1 MRVEVWVD
9 VLCPWGYIGKRRLER
24 ALARFDG
31 RAEVEIVWRSLELDP
46 GSPRTTSGPIADL
59 LVEYGVYESRRA
71 ALRQFEMIT
80 YLGQQEGLE
89 LRPAGTVPANSFDAH
104 RLLHLAAE
112 RGQADAMIERLL
124 RGCLTENV
132 NVADHAALVSLGRE
146 VGLDHAEMWAVL
158 DSDAYAGSVLADRD
172 LARERGL
179 RGSPT
184 FVVGGQAAPLGAPSV
199 DTLLELLGQPVG

>member
-24 ALARFDG
+24 ALARFDR

-46 GSPRTTSGPIADL
+46 GSPRFPGGPIADL
-59 LVEYGVYESRRA
+59 LVEYGVYENRSA
-71 ALRQFEMIT
+71 ALRQFEMIG

-89 LRPAGTVPANSFDAH
+89 LHLATALPANSFDAH
-104 RLLHLAAE
+104 RLLQLAVE
-112 RGQADAMIERLL
+112 RGLGDAMIERLL
-124 RGCLTENV
+124 RGYLTENID
-132 NVADHAALVSLGRE
+132 VADHAALVPLGRE
-146 VGLDHAEMWAVL
+146 VGLDTAEMWSVL

-172 LARERGL
+172 LARERGVL
-179 RGSPT
+179 GSPT
-184 FVVGGQAAPLGAPSV
+184 FVVGGHAAPLGAPSV